1 VAIKKNVKLIKPFF
15 QNIRK
20 QILSELNQAEK
31 EIVVAIYWFT
41 NHDLFD
47 KLCQKKENGISV
59 SLIVHNDFINNRDN
73 GLNFQKFI
81 DLGGELYFSDADNPM
96 HNKFCVIDGKVLING
111 SYNWTYFA
119 ESKNNENV
127 LLIKNEEATIQA
139 FRTEFDSLKNRLEI
153 VDKVVKLTKFEI
165 DEFNGLNSR
174 EYLANDIIYEA
185 KATNRPEIVEEA
197 FKISPENINVQKEA
211 VKLNLYQKRKLV
223 CSIGAGLKDN
233 QYLVGVEKGT
243 LLPITISR
251 ELKTAEDNQEACK
264 SIIYYG
270 DKELANQNKPM
281 PSKGINGLAGGVV
294 IRGLPKLPAG
304 KARMKMIFTIDLYA
318 KLQVKFY
325 SLDNGRTDFYRMDVK
340 NLVEEE
346 VENDNQR
353 T

>member
-1 VAIKKNVKLIKPFF
+1 MIKPFF

-20 QILSELNQAEK
+20 EILSELNQAEK
-31 EIVVAIYWFT
+31 EIIVAIYWFT
-41 NHDLFD
+41 NHELFE
-47 KLCQKKENGISV
+47 KLCEKRENGV
-59 SLIVHNDFINNRDN
+59 SILLIVHNDFINNREN

-119 ESKNNENV
+119 ESKNNENI
-127 LLIKNEEATIQA
+127 LLIKNEEETVKA
-139 FRTEFDSLKNRLEI
+139 FRTEFDNLKNGLEI
-153 VDKVVKLTKFEI
+153 VDKVTKLTKFEI

-185 KATNRPEIVEEA
+185 KATNRPEIVQEA
-197 FKISPENINVQKEA
+197 FKISPENISVQKEA
-211 VKLNLYQKRKLV
+211 VKLNLYEKRKLI
-223 CSIGAGLKDN
+223 CSIGAGIKDN

-243 LLPITISR
+243 LLPITITR
-251 ELKTAEDNQEACK
+251 ELKTIENEQVACK

-270 DKELANQNKPM
+270 DKEFANQNKQM
-281 PSKGINGLAGGVV
+281 PNKGINGLAGGVV

-304 KARMKMIFTIDLYA
+304 EARMKMIFTIDLYA

-325 SLDNGRTDFYRMDVK
+325 SLDNGRTDFYRVDVK
-340 NLVEEE
+340 NLVENEE
-346 VENDNQR
+346 LESEKLNPEE
-353 T
+353 